1 MGTSAPSAGAS
12 GPRLRRS
19 LGLTALVFYGVGDML
34 GAGIYALV
42 GKVTALMGSAAWLAF
57 VMSFIAAALTA
68 LSYASLG
75 SRYPKAGGAAFV
87 AQRAFG
93 QPFLSYLVGLAVLC
107 SGLTSMAAGA
117 NAFAGYFISLA
128 GGPSAIAVMF
138 VYLGLLGLVN
148 LAGMRESAAFNIVC
162 TLVEASGLLFVI
174 AVASSH
180 WGEVNYLQGPVQP
193 GGESARLSPG
203 LVLQGGALAFYA
215 FLGFED
221 LLNISE
227 EAKNPRRTVPLAL
240 LSAMAITAAV
250 YVSVAISA
258 VSVLPPETLGKSS
271 QPLVDVV
278 AKAAPGFPLGAF
290 SIIALFAIANTALIN
305 HIMGSRLLFGMARQ
319 GLLPRVFARVHGRRG
334 TPHMAILTVT
344 IIAWGL
350 MLAGGLRVLAS
361 ATSALLLYVFI
372 VVNGALLVLRR
383 REGEPRGFEV
393 PAAIPVAGMVTSGA
407 MLAYADAQALKIA
420 FLLLMA
426 ITVLYVAMR
435 PRELT
440 EEALETL
447 D

>member
-1 MGTSAPSAGAS
+1 MSAAAPPSGVS
-12 GPRLRRS
+12 GPRLPRT
-19 LGLTALVFYGVGDML
+19 LGLAALIFYGVGDML

-42 GKVTALMGSAAWLAF
+42 GKVAGLMGYAAWLAF
-57 VMSFIAAALTA
+57 VMSLSAAALTA

-107 SGLTSMAAGA
+107 SGLTSIAAGA
-117 NAFAGYFISLA
+117 NAFAGYFIGLA
-128 GGPSAIAVMF
+128 GGPSAISVMLA
-138 VYLGLLGLVN
+138 YLGVLCLVN
-148 LAGMRESAAFNIVC
+148 LSGMRQSAAFNIVC
-162 TLVEASGLLFVI
+162 TLIEASGLLLVI
-174 AVASSH
+174 AVAFPH
-180 WGEVNYLQGPVQP
+180 WGGVDYLQGPARP
-193 GGESARLSPG
+193 GGGTALLSPG

-215 FLGFED
+215 FIGFED

-227 EAKNPRRTVPLAL
+227 EAKNPRRDVPLAL
-240 LSAMAITAAV
+240 LGAMGITAVV
-250 YVSVAISA
+250 YISVVISA
-258 VSVLPPETLGKSS
+258 VSVLPPEALGKSS

-278 AKAAPGFPLGAF
+278 AKAAPGFPPNAF
-290 SIIALFAIANTALIN
+290 SVIAMFAIANTALIN

-319 GLLPRVFARVHGRRG
+319 GLLPRVLARVHGGRG
-334 TPHMAILTVT
+334 TPHVAILTVT
-344 IIAWGL
+344 VIASGL
-350 MLAGGLRVLAS
+350 MLAGGIRVLAS

-372 VVNGALLVLRR
+372 VVNGALLVLQR

-420 FLLLMA
+420 FLLLVA
-426 ITVLYVAMR
+426 ITVLYVATR
-435 PRELT
+435 PRGLT
-440 EEALETL
+440 EEALEAL